1 VSSLEL
7 RAFYKIRISR
17 SNERVIKPV
26 FVLVCGFMKHGYFS
40 LVYIRSI
47 RCRTLHIMMII

>member
-1 VSSLEL
+1 VASLEL
-7 RAFYKIRISR
+7 KAFYKTRISR
-17 SNERVIKPV
+17 NNERIVKPV
-26 FVLVCGFMKHGYFS
+26 FVLVCGFMKHGYFC